1 MALTTLDKKP
11 VDTARTPWPPEITAE
26 FERERKSPNGCV
38 GQKLVSENERARVW
52 HIRLQPGERLLDAA
66 GIPGLQ
72 RFVTTREVGS

>member
-38 GQKLVSENERARVW
+38 GQKLVSENERAVVPADAIARAGAALER
-52 HIRLQPGERLLDAA
+52 RLAGAA
-66 GIPGLQ
+66 LGP
-72 RFVTTREVGS
+72 RFRSWRA